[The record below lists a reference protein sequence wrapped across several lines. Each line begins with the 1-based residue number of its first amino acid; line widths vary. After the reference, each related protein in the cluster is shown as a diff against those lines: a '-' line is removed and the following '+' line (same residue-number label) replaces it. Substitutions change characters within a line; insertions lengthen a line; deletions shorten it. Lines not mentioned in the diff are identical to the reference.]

1 MEPPI
6 ESAAVVERPKEVT
19 RAVQFISA
27 SFAIGGI
34 RAVFVLA
41 QKVSGANFLFAILL
55 LLLFLGIC
63 FLFVSKIAAG
73 RNWARIILLVLL
85 VIGLPLAIPGYIAE
99 LRTSLLPGSLSIIVA
114 ILQVVGTYLLF
125 TKNSNQWFRTRR

>member
-6 ESAAVVERPKEVT
+6 ATAAVERPKEVM
-19 RAVQFISA
+19 RAIQFISA

-41 QKVSGANFLFAILL
+41 QKVSGANFFFAILL

-99 LRTSLLPGSLSIIVA
+99 LRTSLLLGSLSIIVA
-114 ILQVVGTYLLF
+114 ILQLIGTYLLF
-125 TKNSNQWFRTRR
+125 TRKSNLWFRPRK